1 MFSLKRFKYHHSIYL
16 VMPKKKRGVSV
27 RHSSVRKPCKDSLKK
42 VPSASNIEQ
51 SLENTKTD
59 ISLLKL
65 VNYNLLFFI
74 PLMIF
79 LLFAMKIGAV
89 YSSYFEASPGVTAKI
104 LMVPF
109 MAIMFFFIVPFIRD
123 REKVIGIRYSI
134 VAFFIVGLG
143 ITLPSAITGD
153 YGLILS
159 IPSYFASYILITF
172 IFCPEVLGIERNI
185 RDWFKHR
192 KQLSIVTIYLSIVL
206 LYVLGFG
213 ALYYDIYVDH
223 PESFKLSIDKDP
235 HLASFVY
242 YSMVSFTTTGYGEIL
257 PISTAARLVFFMEA
271 LIGLVMNVVFIAI
284 LLVFVSNAEFLSQ
297 RREEHSI
304 EKEFKKEE
312 EAIKKEEQELK
323 RVEQE
328 VKKVE
333 RDESFMKRFVRFI
346 KP

>member
-1 MFSLKRFKYHHSIYL
+1 
-16 VMPKKKRGVSV
+16 MPKKRGDVKV
-27 RHSSVRKPCKDSLKK
+27 RQKSVRKPCKDSLDK
-42 VPSASNIEQ
+42 VPSASTVEQEIEE
-51 SLENTKTD
+51 SKKD

-65 VNYNLLFFI
+65 INYNLLFFI
-74 PLMIF
+74 PLMVF

-89 YSSYFEASPGVTAKI
+89 YSSYFEASPSVTAKI

-123 REKVIGIRYSI
+123 REKVAGIRYSI

-143 ITLPSAITGD
+143 ITLPSALKGD
-153 YGLILS
+153 TGLIMT

-185 RDWFKHR
+185 RDWFQHR

-213 ALYYDIYVDH
+213 SLYHDIYNDR
-223 PESFKLSIDKDP
+223 PDSFTFSIDKDP
-235 HLASFVY
+235 HMASFIY

-257 PISTAARLVFFMEA
+257 PVSTAARLVFFMEA

-297 RREEHSI
+297 R
-304 EKEFKKEE
+304 KEE
-312 EAIKKEEQELK
+312 RSMEREFRKEQEEIKKEEQELK
-323 RVEQE
+323 RVERE
-328 VKKVE
+328 VAKVE
-333 RDESFMKRFVRFI
+333 REESLMEKFIRFL
-346 KP
+346 KPRK